1 MSLSPEMMAEVRA
14 TFDNQKA
21 MQKIGAEIVHLAPGE
36 ADLRLPYDPNNTQ
49 QHGLVHGGMVAM
61 IADTACGI
69 AARTT
74 MPLTTGILTVEFKLN
89 LLAPAT
95 GDYLLAQGR
104 VVRAGRRL
112 VVTKG
117 DVFAVEGE
125 KRKQVAL
132 ITATMMA
139 VEI

>member
-1 MSLSPEMMAEVRA
+1 MSLDPALLAEVRS
-14 TFDNQKA
+14 TFENQKA
-21 MQKIGAEIVHLAPGE
+21 MRKIGAEIAHLAAGE
-36 ADLRLPYDPNNTQ
+36 ADVRLPYDSSNTQ
-49 QHGLVHGGMVAM
+49 QHGFVHGGIVAM

-89 LLAPAT
+89 LLTPAQ
-95 GDYLLAQGR
+95 GDHLLAQGR

-117 DVFAVEGE
+117 DIFAFQGDT
-125 KRKQVAL
+125 RKQIAL

-139 VEI
+139 VDI

>member
-1 MSLSPEMMAEVRA
+1 MTLDAEMMAEVRA
-14 TFDNQKA
+14 TFDKQKA
-21 MQKIGAEIVHLAPGE
+21 MRKIGAEIVHLAPSE
-36 ADLRLPYDPNNTQ
+36 ADIRLLYAEDNTQ
-49 QHGLVHGGMVAM
+49 QHGFVHGGIVAM

-89 LLAPAT
+89 LLAPAQ

-112 VVTKG
+112 VVTQG
-117 DVFAVEGE
+117 DVFAFVGE
-125 KRKQVAL
+125 KRKQIAL

-139 VEI
+139 VDI